1 LKVPRHGGPTAS
13 TTEFIAAVRPALA
26 VISAGARS
34 RNEAQREEVA
44 ERYQQSG
51 AEVLRTAVDGAIII
65 ETNGATLRYSGYKSG
80 RKGEIDLTAISA
92 EKELFSTA
100 K

>member
-1 LKVPRHGGPTAS
+1 MAGVSLARTLKRKGP
-13 TTEFIAAVRPALA
+13 
-26 VISAGARS
+26 
-34 RNEAQREEVA
+34 REEVA